1 MCAWFLSHSGLEC
14 EHYHLFYSFPLFSP
28 SMALGL
34 QTLLIRCIDGIC
46 KSVEMASTILH
57 LTVRL
62 VVAPMPACQ
71 VACPVRTAT
80 ACIYCHPFSCLPH
93 ACLHTCKH
101 LPAICLTAYT
111 PAAGTRL
118 VGGTAMAGKLQY
130 RHSPTSK
137 TTDRGMHVEVYTLEA
152 LLAHAPFPQLP
163 ALHCPQ
169 EASCS
174 VNFVVPLGA
183 GMSHEHQCC

>member
-1 MCAWFLSHSGLEC
+1 MSHTGLEC
-14 EHYHLFYSFPLFSP
+14 EHYHLFESFPLFSP
-28 SMALGL
+28 STALGL
-34 QTLLIRCIDGIC
+34 QTLLIKCIDGIC

-57 LTVRL
+57 LIARL

-71 VACPVRTAT
+71 VSLPSPHSHCMHLLP
-80 ACIYCHPFSCLPH
+80 PLQLPPH

-101 LPAICLTAYT
+101 LPTICLTAYT

-130 RHSPTSK
+130 MHAPTSK
-137 TTDRGMHVEVYTLEA
+137 TTDRGMQVEVYTLEA
-152 LLAHAPFPQLP
+152 LLAHTPFPQLP

-174 VNFVVPLGA
+174 FNFVVPLGV
-183 GMSHEHQCC
+183 GMSHEYQCC